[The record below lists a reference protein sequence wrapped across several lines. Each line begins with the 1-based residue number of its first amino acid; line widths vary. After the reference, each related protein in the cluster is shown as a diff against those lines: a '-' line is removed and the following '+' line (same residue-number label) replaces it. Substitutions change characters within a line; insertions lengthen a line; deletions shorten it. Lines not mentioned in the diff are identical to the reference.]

1 MSILYIITKSVWGGA
16 QRHVFD
22 LATAM
27 KKKGHEV
34 NVALGGDGPLRTR
47 LENASIFTHS
57 INALDRDISATKD
70 TSSFKEIFHIIKNK
84 KPDILHLHS
93 PKAAGLGAMAGRL
106 LGIKKIIFTVHGWT
120 FNEDRPIAER
130 AMIAFFSWL
139 TMLLCHRVILLS
151 EHEYNQALHFPFIKN
166 KLGLVRPG
174 IQPLTFVSVDG
185 AKQAIA
191 SKLGLN
197 RVDFEKKTVITTIAE
212 LHPNKGLGF
221 LIQAMEIAVQEH
233 PKAMCVI
240 IGGGQEESKLRN
252 TIKDKKL
259 EQKIFLTGNID
270 SVAEYLKA
278 FTIFVL
284 PSLKEGLPYVLLE
297 AGLAS
302 LPVIATNVG
311 GIPEII
317 EDMHSGIMVQSKNPR
332 ELAHAISFMIEQPDS
347 RRAYGAALKQRVLER
362 FSFSRMIK
370 EMESVYIN

>member
-1 MSILYIITKSVWGGA
+1 
-16 QRHVFD
+16 
-22 LATAM
+22 M